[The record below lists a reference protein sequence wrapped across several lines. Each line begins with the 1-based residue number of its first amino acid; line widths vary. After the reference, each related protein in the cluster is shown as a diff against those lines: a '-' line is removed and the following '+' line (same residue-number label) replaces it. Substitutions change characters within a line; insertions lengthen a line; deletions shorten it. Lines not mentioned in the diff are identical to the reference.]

1 VAARAEEEAV
11 EADAL
16 SGAAHAPAPEPSRR
30 ALLKAAVVSATLAGA
45 TGARAAPAPTEG
57 RADLKLGLTTY
68 STRELSLDQTIALM
82 QRLALRHVSL
92 KDVHLALD
100 SSPDERRAVARKL
113 KDAGLTLLGCG
124 VIAMS
129 SEAEMRRAF
138 DYARDLGAAT
148 IVASPHPTS
157 LGALDSLVAKYD
169 IRIAIHNHGPDDQ
182 HYPTPESVARAVA
195 DHDAR
200 IGLCIDIGH
209 TERAGVRAAQAVAAY
224 GSRLYE
230 LHIKDLDRAAPDAK
244 AVELGRGVIDL
255 VAVLR
260 ALAAAKFTG
269 HVALEFEK
277 DPQDPLPGI
286 AESIGYLRGAL
297 AALA

>member
-16 SGAAHAPAPEPSRR
+16 SGDARTPSRR
-30 ALLKAAVVSATLAGA
+30 AVLKAALVSATLAGA
-45 TGARAAPAPTEG
+45 TGSRAAPAPVEG
-57 RADLKLGLTTY
+57 KADLKLGLTTY

-82 QRLALRHVSL
+82 QRLALRYISL
-92 KDVHLALD
+92 KDFHLALD
-100 SSPDERRAVARKL
+100 SSKDERRAVARKL
-113 KDAGLTLLGCG
+113 KDSGLTLLGCG
-124 VIAMS
+124 VISMS

-138 DYARDLGAAT
+138 EYARDLGVAT
-148 IVASPHPTS
+148 MVASTHPAS
-157 LGALDSLVAKYD
+157 LRVLDALVAEYD
-169 IRIAIHNHGPDDQ
+169 LRVAIHNHGPDDE
-182 HYPTPESVARAVA
+182 HFPTPESVARAVA
-195 DHDAR
+195 DHDPR

-209 TERAGVRAAQAVAAY
+209 TERAGVRAAEAVAAH

-230 LHIKDLDRAAPDAK
+230 MHIKDLDHAAPDGK
-244 AVELGRGVIDL
+244 GVELGRGVIDL

-260 ALAAAKFTG
+260 ALESVKFAG
-269 HVALEFEK
+269 HVALEHEK

-286 AESIGYLRGAL
+286 AESIGYLHGAL